1 MLLLVQITQI
11 CLTPMIELCGWQL
24 VQLMAQFCS
33 SYEFVLYTSTT
44 FTLGLMRKKNE
55 SGGEAGTIEQDV
67 EGCEKVEG
75 PQLQ

>member
-1 MLLLVQITQI
+1 
-11 CLTPMIELCGWQL
+11 MIELCGWQL
-24 VQLMAQFCS
+24 AQLMAQFC
-33 SYEFVLYTSTT
+33 YELVLYTSTT
-44 FTLGLMRKKNE
+44 FTFGLTRKKNE